1 MMQQTLAQDELAL
14 TSRNNC
20 NKLKKNK
27 SETNFASSRSREQGT
42 NTLYEDAKRRKEALE
57 RQKKHYEKLK
67 EETINASKPPA
78 GANNNSLKY
87 AA

>member
-1 MMQQTLAQDELAL
+1 M
-14 TSRNNC
+14 
-20 NKLKKNK
+20 
-27 SETNFASSRSREQGT
+27 QGT

-57 RQKKHYEKLK
+57 RQKKHFEKLK
-67 EETINASKPPA
+67 EETINASKPPV